1 MPCSIDADDYAGN
14 AIEAPLVTWPCLHR
28 VSGAMALGMAQHRTI
43 LPEAPPSPEE
53 IRDHLARAG
62 MSQLAFAAWCGST
75 PQAVRKWL
83 TDREN
88 STHREPPRMLW
99 FALWAA
105 VEAAGEDSGG
115 QGVAGAVLAAD
126 EAQQHD
132 GAQKGHPER
141 RTKASRSAGQVAA
154 SGKPLDEE
162 KRGHTAGHKK

>member
-1 MPCSIDADDYAGN
+1 
-14 AIEAPLVTWPCLHR
+14 
-28 VSGAMALGMAQHRTI
+28 MALNMVQHRII
-43 LPEAPPSPEE
+43 LPEAPPSPDE

-105 VEAAGEDSGG
+105 VEAAEEEGG
-115 QGVAGAVLAAD
+115 QQAVAPAVLAAD
-126 EAQQHD
+126 QAHQHD
-132 GAQKGHPER
+132 GAQKGHPAR
-141 RTKASRSAGQVAA
+141 HAQAGHSAGQIAPG
-154 SGKPLDEE
+154 SKPLNE
-162 KRGHTAGHKK
+162 KKHGHAGGRQK